1 MNGGIFMK
9 GSSLG
14 YLFKTGFKNVYMNRL
29 MSLASIGVLVACLM
43 LIGGA
48 VLLSLNMQVI
58 VGAVEDE
65 NEMVAFLDMDLSDSQ
80 VKQIRAG
87 DCGHPRGRRKLLLLL
102 GGSLGN
108 RKGKMGSCQRD
119 GRSGCGRQ

>member
-1 MNGGIFMK
+1 MK

-80 VKQIRAG
+80 VKQIGQEIADIPEVEESYFYSSEEAR
-87 DCGHPRGRRKLLLLL
+87 
-102 GGSLGN
+102 N

-119 GRSGCGRQ
+119 GRGGCGRQ

>member
-1 MNGGIFMK
+1 MK

-65 NEMVAFLDMDLSDSQ
+65 NEMVAFLDMDFRTARSNRSGRRLRTS
-80 VKQIRAG
+80 
-87 DCGHPRGRRKLLLLL
+87 PRSKKATSTPRRKL
-102 GGSLGN
+102 GKPK
-108 RKGKMGSCQRD
+108 RKNGELPARW
-119 GRSGCGRQ
+119 

>member
-14 YLFKTGFKNVYMNRL
+14 YLLKTGFKNVYMNRL

-48 VLLSLNMQVI
+48 VLLLSLI
-58 VGAVEDE
+58 HISE
-65 NEMVAFLDMDLSDSQ
+65 
-80 VKQIRAG
+80 
-87 DCGHPRGRRKLLLLL
+87 PTRR
-102 GGSLGN
+102 S
-108 RKGKMGSCQRD
+108 
-119 GRSGCGRQ
+119 

>member
-1 MNGGIFMK
+1 MK

-14 YLFKTGFKNVYMNRL
+14 YLLKTGFKNVYMNRL

-58 VGAVEDE
+58 VGAVED
-65 NEMVAFLDMDLSDSQ
+65 AA
-80 VKQIRAG
+80 RAG
-87 DCGHPRGRRKLLLLL
+87 GVKFIADILHNHANGLPVLPQQAAAGFAQRAVSQRVYRLHDPLL
-102 GGSLGN
+102 GGL
-108 RKGKMGSCQRD
+108 
-119 GRSGCGRQ
+119 